1 MKNQELLLEP
11 TLEAL
16 EDDEWKLFVPQA
28 TLNEL
33 EIKHHSDLMKL
44 SHEECATNLLRQVQ
58 SH

>member
-11 TLEAL
+11 TIEAL
-16 EDDEWKLFVPQA
+16 DDEWKLFAPQA

-44 SHEECATNLLRQVQ
+44 SHEEYAANLLRQVQ